1 VKRGI
6 VYRGVT
12 AACLVALLATPAF
25 SISKT
30 EQMLIQIQ
38 TVVNQLQND
47 MRDLRS
53 ALDERMG
60 MVRQLIEQSTVT
72 VSKLN
77 TALDAVQRNVQ
88 GSVAAQGAKVDQV
101 TTNVQALNDSIEDIR
116 ARLGK
121 LSEQMTAMR
130 MAIETLQTQQAQ
142 IQQAAAAAQA
152 AASGQ
157 PGTPGAPGQPAGPG
171 AAPAPPAQELYNNAL
186 RDHNA
191 GNTTLAMKEFLDY
204 LRYYPDTELAG
215 NAQYWIG
222 EALYQQ
228 KKYNEAIDAF
238 DTVLERYPKGNKAA
252 AARLKKGLA
261 LLELKDR
268 AGAERELRRV
278 QRDFPGTP
286 EAKIADGY
294 LKGPRT
300 SDATGGRKAPAKAV
314 SRRR

>member
-1 VKRGI
+1 MKREI
-6 VYRGVT
+6 VYRGVA

-77 TALDAVQRNVQ
+77 TAIDAVQRNVQ
-88 GSVAAQGAKVDQV
+88 SSVAAQGAKVDQV

-116 ARLGK
+116 VRLGR
-121 LSEQMTAMR
+121 LSEQMAAMR

-142 IQQAAAAAQA
+142 IQQAAAQAQA
-152 AASGQ
+152 AASSQ
-157 PGTPGAPGQPAGPG
+157 PGAPGQPAGSG
-171 AAPAPPAQELYNNAL
+171 AAPAPPPKELYDNAL
-186 RDHNA
+186 RDLSS
-191 GNTTLAMKEFLDY
+191 GNTELAMKEFLDY
-204 LRYYPDTELAG
+204 LRYYPDTDLAG
-215 NAQYWIG
+215 NAQFYVG
-222 EALYQQ
+222 ESLYRQ
-228 KKYNEAIDAF
+228 KKYREAIDAY
-238 DTVLERYPKGNKAA
+238 DTVLDRYPRGNKAA

-261 LLELKDR
+261 SFELKDR
-268 AGAERELRRV
+268 AGGERELRRLI
-278 QRDFPGTP
+278 RDFPNSD
-286 EAKIADGY
+286 EAKIAKDY
-294 LKGPRT
+294 LKSPSASDT
-300 SDATGGRKAPAKAV
+300 SGGRKAPARPV

>member
-77 TALDAVQRNVQ
+77 TAIDAVQRNVQ
-88 GSVAAQGAKVDQV
+88 SSVAAQGAKVDQV

-116 ARLGK
+116 ARLGR
-121 LSEQMTAMR
+121 LSEQMVAMR
-130 MAIETLQTQQAQ
+130 MAIETLQTQQTQ
-142 IQQAAAAAQA
+142 IQQAAAQA
-152 AASGQ
+152 VASSQ
-157 PGTPGAPGQPAGPG
+157 PGAPGQPAGSG
-171 AAPAPPAQELYNNAL
+171 AAPAPPPKELYDNAL
-186 RDHNA
+186 RDLSS
-191 GNTTLAMKEFLDY
+191 GNTELAMKEFLDY
-204 LRYYPDTELAG
+204 LRYYPDTDLAG
-215 NAQYWIG
+215 NAQFYVG
-222 EALYQQ
+222 ESLYRQ
-228 KKYNEAIDAF
+228 KKYREAIDAY
-238 DTVLERYPKGNKAA
+238 DTVLDRYPRGNKAA
-252 AARLKKGLA
+252 AARLKKGLSFFD
-261 LLELKDR
+261 LKDR
-268 AGAERELRRV
+268 AGGERELRRLM
-278 QRDFPGTP
+278 RDFPNSD
-286 EAKIADGY
+286 EAKIAKDY
-294 LKGPRT
+294 LKSPSASDT
-300 SDATGGRKAPAKAV
+300 SGGRKAPARPV
-314 SRRR
+314 SRRRP

>member
-1 VKRGI
+1 VKRRI

-77 TALDAVQRNVQ
+77 TAIDAVQRNIQ
-88 GSVAAQGAKVDQV
+88 GTVAAQGAKVDQAA
-101 TTNVQALNDSIEDIR
+101 TNIQALNDSIEDVR

-130 MAIETLQTQQAQ
+130 MAIETLQTQQVQ
-142 IQQAAAAAQA
+142 IQQAAAQAQA
-152 AASGQ
+152 AAATTAQ
-157 PGTPGAPGQPAGPG
+157 P
-171 AAPAPPAQELYNNAL
+171 PPAKELYDNAL
-186 RDHNA
+186 RDLSS
-191 GNTTLAMKEFLDY
+191 GNTELAMKEFLDY
-204 LRYYPDTELAG
+204 LRYYPDTDLAG
-215 NAQYWIG
+215 NAQFYVG
-222 EALYQQ
+222 ESLYRQ
-228 KKYNEAIDAF
+228 KKYREAIDAY
-238 DTVLERYPKGNKAA
+238 DTVLDRYPRGNKAA
-252 AARLKKGLA
+252 AARLKKGLS
-261 LLELKDR
+261 LFELKDR
-268 AGAERELRRV
+268 AGGERELRRLV
-278 QRDFPGTP
+278 RDFPNSD
-286 EAKIADGY
+286 EAKIAKDY
-294 LKGPRT
+294 LKSPSASDT
-300 SDATGGRKAPAKAV
+300 SGGRKAPVKAT

>member
-77 TALDAVQRNVQ
+77 TAIDAVQRNVQ
-88 GSVAAQGAKVDQV
+88 SSVAAQGAKVDQV

-116 ARLGK
+116 VRLGR
-121 LSEQMTAMR
+121 LSEQMAAMR

-142 IQQAAAAAQA
+142 IQQAAAQA
-152 AASGQ
+152 AASSQ
-157 PGTPGAPGQPAGPG
+157 PGAPGAPGQPAGSG
-171 AAPAPPAQELYNNAL
+171 AAPAPPPKELYDNAL
-186 RDHNA
+186 RDLSS
-191 GNTTLAMKEFLDY
+191 GNTELAMKEFLDY
-204 LRYYPDTELAG
+204 LRYYPDTDLAG
-215 NAQYWIG
+215 NAQFYVG
-222 EALYQQ
+222 ESLYRQ
-228 KKYNEAIDAF
+228 KKYREAIDAY
-238 DTVLERYPKGNKAA
+238 DTVLDRYPRGNKAA
-252 AARLKKGLA
+252 AARLKKGLSFF
-261 LLELKDR
+261 ELKDR
-268 AGAERELRRV
+268 AGGERELRRLM
-278 QRDFPGTP
+278 RDFPNSD
-286 EAKIADGY
+286 EAKIAKDY
-294 LKGPRT
+294 LKSPSASDT
-300 SDATGGRKAPAKAV
+300 SGGRKAPARPV